1 MDNGKKNAILDVLRS
16 AVKKEIEA
24 FNYYQKASLK
34 APYPETVSLL
44 MQLAEEERKH
54 RYFLTK
60 EMQKIDRLMISEKS
74 SHFIDEQRVQ
84 YPVPEHIDF
93 QNVQTSPGLDIAAV
107 SLPAE
112 LIGGDFLD
120 TILFEE
126 KDGNLLG
133 IFLYDVMGHGLEA
146 MHLKTMGKKF
156 FGELRKSWE
165 GKKANADFRT
175 PKQIMMQL
183 NHKLFQECQSCGRFM
198 TAFYGVIDP
207 SRKMFTYCSA
217 GHEPPML
224 FKSNGQYS
232 DLSETELLLGADKEV
247 TYSDVSVSVNA
258 GDVLVIFTDGIT
270 EANNRI
276 GEQFEREGLVRA
288 VRKSVAFSSREIVYH
303 IFRELREFMHEG
315 LITDDFTLTVI
326 KLQ

>member
-1 MDNGKKNAILDVLRS
+1 
-16 AVKKEIEA
+16 
-24 FNYYQKASLK
+24 
-34 APYPETVSLL
+34 
-44 MQLAEEERKH
+44 
-54 RYFLTK
+54 
-60 EMQKIDRLMISEKS
+60 
-74 SHFIDEQRVQ
+74 
-84 YPVPEHIDF
+84 
-93 QNVQTSPGLDIAAV
+93 
-107 SLPAE
+107 
-112 LIGGDFLD
+112 
-120 TILFEE
+120 
-126 KDGNLLG
+126 
-133 IFLYDVMGHGLEA
+133 
-146 MHLKTMGKKF
+146 
-156 FGELRKSWE
+156 
-165 GKKANADFRT
+165 
-175 PKQIMMQL
+175 
-183 NHKLFQECQSCGRFM
+183 
-198 TAFYGVIDP
+198 
-207 SRKMFTYCSA
+207 
-217 GHEPPML
+217 ML